1 MKRRGGRW
9 EHYSNLLIICI
20 PFHCRLL
27 QTSCE
32 CYLILQRDPSSQSNS
47 MCVRMHAPPSTNLP
61 EASCLN
67 GDPRNASLLPGP
79 AFSRQLTAP
88 SLRYFA
94 TERATIRPM
103 TRVPPEPTAVLA
115 SGRPSRLQRPGRPS
129 RTKLVAATR
138 TTYASSRPGTSWD
151 AGKDAEETAQ
161 TVRPTQAGMME
172 RARGASFISVETR
185 PRTALRSAIWRTGLI
200 ADV

>member
-1 MKRRGGRW
+1 
-9 EHYSNLLIICI
+9 
-20 PFHCRLL
+20 
-27 QTSCE
+27 
-32 CYLILQRDPSSQSNS
+32 

-67 GDPRNASLLPGP
+67 GDPRSTSLLPGP

-88 SLRYFA
+88 SLRCFA

-115 SGRPSRLQRPGRPS
+115 SRSAPVAGRPSRLQRPGRPS